1 MGDNK
6 KGGVGRAVYDQ
17 IRARAF
23 AVLEDPAVG
32 EATKA
37 RLLMALKG
45 TPQQRNRQRIPHKSH
60 NLEGRGMILAFFIA
74 SENPNPTT
82 T

>member
-37 RLLMALKG
+37 RLLMALEG
-45 TPQQRNRQRIPHKSH
+45 TPPAEKQAEDP
-60 NLEGRGMILAFFIA
+60 A
-74 SENPNPTT
+74 
-82 T
+82 